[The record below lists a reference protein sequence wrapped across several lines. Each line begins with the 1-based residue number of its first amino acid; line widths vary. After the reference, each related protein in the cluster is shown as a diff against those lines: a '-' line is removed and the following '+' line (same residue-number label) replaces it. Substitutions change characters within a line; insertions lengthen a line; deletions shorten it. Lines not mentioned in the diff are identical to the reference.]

1 MPLFYDDQN
10 FNSGIG
16 TTLIS
21 AFADDVIFDYN
32 GI

>member
-1 MPLFYDDQN
+1 MMTKNL
-10 FNSGIG
+10 NSGIG

-21 AFADDVIFDYN
+21 AVADDVIFDYN